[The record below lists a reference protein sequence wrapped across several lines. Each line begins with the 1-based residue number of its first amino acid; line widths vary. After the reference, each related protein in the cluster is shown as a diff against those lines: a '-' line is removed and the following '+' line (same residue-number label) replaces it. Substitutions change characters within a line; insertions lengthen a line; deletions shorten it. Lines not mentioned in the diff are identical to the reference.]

1 MTKKSL
7 LLLGIFLMGASFAN
21 LSAKE
26 VLAPNVE
33 KKFLKFGWDT
43 PTPEYL
49 DKNLEMI
56 ETYLPYDGLG
66 IGMGRTVKDAKGKKV
81 ATDWMV
87 FSKLKFQYDWYKKD
101 VEHLKNVHK
110 RAKKLKYNFI

>member
-1 MTKKSL
+1 MTKKII
-7 LLLGIFLMGASFAN
+7 LLLGIFLISASFAN

-26 VLAPNVE
+26 ALAPNVE

-66 IGMGRTVKDAKGKKV
+66 IGVGRTVKDPKGKKV
-81 ATDWMV
+81 TTDWMI
-87 FSKLKFQYDWYKKD
+87 FSKLKFQYELYPSAGTAPG
-101 VEHLKNVHK
+101 N
-110 RAKKLKYNFI
+110 A